1 MEVIVE
7 DMEKVNMDQIGAY
20 DDQQIDWRFGETED
34 GPSNVRYL
42 FTNKTQLKNKITT
55 LVVKEMNFC
64 DTLIARTLVYK
75 AMNEVMRWARCDACP
90 PGYSE
95 HYGDKVPFLSKHF
108 GFMDTREQELGF
120 NIYAKGNK
128 RVNM

>member
-34 GPSNVRYL
+34 GPSNTRFL
-42 FTNKTQLKNKITT
+42 FTNKVQLRDKIGT

-64 DTLIARTLVYK
+64 DTLIAKL
-75 AMNEVMRWARCDACP
+75 
-90 PGYSE
+90 
-95 HYGDKVPFLSKHF
+95 
-108 GFMDTREQELGF
+108 
-120 NIYAKGNK
+120 
-128 RVNM
+128 